1 VDTVIE
7 SITSQK
13 RRYFC
18 NCCMRFESV
27 SLLPLVWVPG
37 LSCLLLSLGLQR
49 ITITTNTAI
58 LGVCR
63 DFWQLP
69 RSCITAVII
78 GGLCTKSAQCSFSDA
93 GLALQLTAASTAMAQ
108 AEIIL

>member
-1 VDTVIE
+1 
-7 SITSQK
+7 
-13 RRYFC
+13 
-18 NCCMRFESV
+18 MRFESV
-27 SLLPLVWVPG
+27 IAPCVGARAV
-37 LSCLLLSLGLQR
+37 LSAIISR
-49 ITITTNTAI
+49 ATTNTAI

-78 GGLCTKSAQCSFSDA
+78 GGLCTKSAQRSFSDA

>member
-27 SLLPLVWVPG
+27 IAGLVWVPG

-49 ITITTNTAI
+49 ITITVNTVI

-69 RSCITAVII
+69 RSCVTAVII